1 PPRELVAA
9 PPRRAAGNGYLGFQ
23 QQLGGPDGYLYAVSA
38 GVAGRLDLARGT
50 WLQGNAEL
58 RLLDNYGK
66 FNYTADSSLPR
77 VRTHVREY
85 LTDARLNLPNAQI
98 TNFERLGDA
107 VYSLVYAGWL
117 EPMYAGVGGELMW
130 RPQRGRVAVGL
141 DLNRVRQRNFNQ
153 HLGLRDYRVD
163 TGHLTLYWDSGW
175 HGVQAAVSAG
185 RYLAGDRGITVDL
198 ARAYANGTRIG
209 LWATKTS
216 VSAAAFGEGSFD
228 KGVYVSIPF
237 DLLFSVWSKET
248 MKIVW
253 QPLIR
258 DGGARLDRAV
268 TLWGLTAPSAQ

>member
-1 PPRELVAA
+1 
-9 PPRRAAGNGYLGFQ
+9 
-23 QQLGGPDGYLYAVSA
+23 
-38 GVAGRLDLARGT
+38 
-50 WLQGNAEL
+50 
-58 RLLDNYGK
+58 
-66 FNYTADSSLPR
+66 
-77 VRTHVREY
+77 
-85 LTDARLNLPNAQI
+85 
-98 TNFERLGDA
+98 
-107 VYSLVYAGWL
+107 
-117 EPMYAGVGGELMW
+117 
-130 RPQRGRVAVGL
+130 
-141 DLNRVRQRNFNQ
+141 
-153 HLGLRDYRVD
+153 GLRDYRVD